1 MFDRAPGTFEMVGM
15 KNCSVH
21 GYWKAHSWSFPRAI
35 HAEASSSACGS
46 YVILSSAAR
55 SNVFCEVV
63 LAAVLTYDKSIDF
76 SACGFSVR
84 LFWRVSERNC
94 GLFARGLVGVVTKT
108 DRQQCMWSFCQSAP
122 SWIPKL

>member
-1 MFDRAPGTFEMVGM
+1 M

-21 GYWKAHSWSFPRAI
+21 GYWKAHSWSFPLAI
-35 HAEASSSACGS
+35 QAEASSSACGS

-63 LAAVLTYDKSIDF
+63 LAAVLTYF

-84 LFWRVSERNC
+84 LFWRVSEETV
-94 GLFARGLVGVVTKT
+94 GFSRGVWWEL
-108 DRQQCMWSFCQSAP
+108 
-122 SWIPKL
+122 